1 MHIPDGFL
9 DARTLAA
16 ASVLSLAGIA
26 AALRHIKASLTPR
39 KVPLMGL
46 AAAFLF
52 VAQMINFPVIGGTS
66 GHLLGG
72 VLAAV
77 LLGPN
82 EAVLVMVVV
91 LAAQCLLFA
100 DGGLLA
106 LGANILN
113 MGLVAPLGG
122 YALFRWLA
130 PRLRSLAGRFGAAA
144 LAAWFSVVLA
154 SVFCVGELAWSGT
167 VAWKLAFPAMGGIH
181 ILIGA
186 GESIITTFI
195 LAAIV
200 KTRPELLPAFQRD
213 GAPVFRKPTANT
225 LVLGSLLIVGLI
237 LFILPFASPWPD
249 GLEKT
254 ASALGFESKALAKPS
269 ATALLADYRIPGIGS
284 LPLATAL
291 AAVIGAVLVFLISYG
306 LAKRLFPD
314 SKDERSG
321 NPQG

>member
-9 DARTLAA
+9 DAKTIGA
-16 ASVLSLAGIA
+16 ASVLSAAGVA
-26 AALRHIKASLTPR
+26 AALRHIKSSLTSR

-91 LAAQCLLFA
+91 ISAQCLLFA
-100 DGGLLA
+100 DGGLLS
-106 LGANILN
+106 LGANVLN

-122 YALFRWLA
+122 YALFRLA
-130 PRLRSLAGRFGAAA
+130 AARLWSPAGRFAAA
-144 LAAWFSVVLA
+144 SLAAWFSVVLA
-154 SVFCVGELAWSGT
+154 SVFCAGELAWSGT
-167 VAWKLAFPAMGGIH
+167 VPWSLGFPAMAGIH

-186 GESIITTFI
+186 GEAVITT
-195 LAAIV
+195 LVLTAIV
-200 KTRPELLPAFQRD
+200 KARPELLPAFQ
-213 GAPVFRKPTANT
+213 GPGTPPLKKPSANV
-225 LVLGSLLIVGLI
+225 LVLGSLMVLGLIV
-237 LFILPFASPWPD
+237 FVLPFASPWPD
-249 GLEKT
+249 GLEKA
-254 ASALGFESKALAKPS
+254 ASTLGFESRALSKPVLS
-269 ATALLADYRIPGIGS
+269 SPLADYRVPGIGS

-291 AAVIGAVLVFLISYG
+291 AAAVGAILVFSG
-306 LAKRLFPD
+306 CFFLAKKLFPGP
-314 SKDERSG
+314 KNKEPG
-321 NPQG
+321 NL

>member
-9 DARTLAA
+9 DAKTIVA
-16 ASVLSLAGIA
+16 ASVLSAAGVA
-26 AALRHIKASLTPR
+26 AALRHVKSSLTPR

-72 VLAAV
+72 FLAAL
-77 LLGPN
+77 LLGPA

-91 LAAQCLLFA
+91 LSAQCLLFA
-100 DGGLLA
+100 DGGLLS
-106 LGANILN
+106 LGANVLN

-122 YALFRWLA
+122 YALFRLSA
-130 PRLRSLAGRFGAAA
+130 ARLRSPAGRFAAAA

-154 SVFCVGELAWSGT
+154 AVFCVGELAWSGT
-167 VAWKLAFPAMGGIH
+167 MTWRLGFPAMAGIH

-186 GESIITTFI
+186 GEALITTLI

-200 KTRPELLPAFQRD
+200 KTQPELFPAFQ
-213 GAPVFRKPTANT
+213 GSKAPQLKKPSANI
-225 LVLGSLLIVGLI
+225 LILGSLVVLGLIV
-237 LFILPFASPWPD
+237 FVLPFASRWPD
-249 GLEKT
+249 GLEKA
-254 ASALGFESKALAKPS
+254 ASALGFDSRTLSKQVVSSP
-269 ATALLADYRIPGIGS
+269 LADYRVPGIGS

-291 AAVIGAVLVFLISYG
+291 AAVVGAVLVFGASFI
-306 LAKRLFPD
+306 LAKKLFPGP
-314 SKDERSG
+314 KDHGPER
-321 NPQG
+321 P